1 MSNKNVKTQ
10 EDETMD
16 TGKVYTMFEEIKENQ
31 AKQLTAIE
39 KLQSQPD
46 PTLAEAAPAL
56 TSEDGEKIE
65 TLTEKLDRVDEK
77 LDRPLK
83 HHHTLDFMSN
93 WVLIALIAAVGAF
106 IVSLWVIN
114 NQRQTIARSRD
125 NDLKYR
131 YIQMRGEA
139 MPNDILQ
146 LRETFEFNRN
156 PDNIKLIRR
165 QVERYE
171 QLIQQQAENEARAKL
186 NDEQAKQ
193 LKQEAETVKGG
204 K

>member
-39 KLQSQPD
+39 KLQSQPVL
-46 PTLAEAAPAL
+46 TLMESAPAL
-56 TSEDGEKIE
+56 APEDGEKIE

-77 LDRPLK
+77 LNLPLK
-83 HHHTLDFMSN
+83 HHHTIDFMSN
-93 WVLIALIAAVGAF
+93 WALIALVLAVGAF

-114 NQRQTIARSRD
+114 NQRQTITQFRN

-139 MPNDILQ
+139 TPNDILQ
-146 LRETFEFNRN
+146 LREVFEFNRN
-156 PDNIKLIRR
+156 PDNIKLIRQ

>member
-1 MSNKNVKTQ
+1 MSTENN
-10 EDETMD
+10 DTMD
-16 TGKVYTMFEEIKENQ
+16 SSQVYTMFEEVKENQ

-39 KLQSQPD
+39 KMFSKLVPGS
-46 PTLAEAAPAL
+46 AAYTPAL
-56 TSEDGEKIE
+56 DPEDGEKIE
-65 TLTEKLDRVDEK
+65 TLTAKLDRMD
-77 LDRPLK
+77 DRLNLPLR
-83 HHHTLDFMSN
+83 HHHTLDFMGN
-93 WVLIALIAAVGAF
+93 RALIALVMAVGAL
-106 IVSLWVIN
+106 IASLWIID
-114 NQRQTIARSRD
+114 NQRQTINQFRD

-131 YIQMRGEA
+131 YIQMRGA
-139 MPNDILQ
+139 ATYADILQ
-146 LRETFEFNRN
+146 LREVFEFNRN

>member
-1 MSNKNVKTQ
+1 MSNKNVKTK
-10 EDETMD
+10 EEKTMD
-16 TGKVYTMFEEIKENQ
+16 TEKVYTMFEEIKENQ
-31 AKQLTAIE
+31 VKQLTAIE
-39 KLQSQPD
+39 KLQSQPA
-46 PTLAEAAPAL
+46 PTLTESAPAL
-56 TSEDGEKIE
+56 SSEDGEKIE
-65 TLTEKLDRVDEK
+65 TLTEKLDRMDEK

-83 HHHTLDFMSN
+83 HHHTLNFMGN
-93 WVLIALIAAVGAF
+93 WALIALVLAVGAF

-114 NQRQTIARSRD
+114 NQRQTIAQFRD

-139 MPNDILQ
+139 APTDIER
-146 LRETFEFNRN
+146 LRDVFDWNRN
-156 PDNIKLIRR
+156 ADNIKLIRR

>member
-1 MSNKNVKTQ
+1 
-10 EDETMD
+10 MD
-16 TGKVYTMFEEIKENQ
+16 TASVYTMFEEVK
-31 AKQLTAIE
+31 ALLTKSAAQT
-39 KLQSQPD
+39 KP
-46 PTLAEAAPAL
+46 APAPEPAPAFGP
-56 TSEDGEKIE
+56 EDGEKIE
-65 TLTEKLDRVDEK
+65 TLTVKLDTVSEK

-93 WVLIALIAAVGAF
+93 WVLIALVAVVMAF
-106 IVSLWVIN
+106 IVSLWVID
-114 NQRQTIARSRD
+114 NQRRTIARSRD

-139 MPNDILQ
+139 EPADILR
-146 LRETFEFNRN
+146 LRNIFEFNRN
-156 PDNIKLIRR
+156 NDSVRTIRK

-171 QLIQQQAENEARAKL
+171 QLIQQQSENEARARL

-204 K
+204 R

>member
-1 MSNKNVKTQ
+1 
-10 EDETMD
+10 MD

-46 PTLAEAAPAL
+46 PTLTESAPAL
-56 TSEDGEKIE
+56 SSEDGEKIE
-65 TLTEKLDRVDEK
+65 TLTAKLDRVDEK
-77 LDRPLK
+77 LDLPLK
-83 HHHTLDFMSN
+83 HHHTIDFMSN
-93 WVLIALIAAVGAF
+93 WALIALVLAVGAL
-106 IVSLWVIN
+106 IASLWIID
-114 NQRQTIARSRD
+114 NQRKTLAGFRD

-139 MPNDILQ
+139 TPNDILQ
-146 LRETFEFNRN
+146 LREVFEFNRN

-165 QVERYE
+165 QVELYE

-193 LKQEAETVKGG
+193 LRQEAETVKGG

>member
-1 MSNKNVKTQ
+1 MSNKNVKSQ

-16 TGKVYTMFEEIKENQ
+16 TGKVYAMFEDVKALLTKLVAAQ
-31 AKQLTAIE
+31 AN
-39 KLQSQPD
+39 
-46 PTLAEAAPAL
+46 PTPIPEPAPAINP
-56 TSEDGEKIE
+56 ENGEKIE
-65 TLTEKLDRVDEK
+65 TLTTKLDTVSEK

-83 HHHTLDFMSN
+83 HHHTIDFMGN
-93 WVLIALIAAVGAF
+93 WALIALVAAVGVLF
-106 IVSLWVIN
+106 VSLWIN
-114 NQRQTIARSRD
+114 HNQRQTIAQFRD

-139 MPNDILQ
+139 TQNDILQ
-146 LRETFEFNRN
+146 LREVFEFNRN
-156 PDNIKLIRR
+156 TDNIKLIRQ

-193 LKQEAETVKGG
+193 LKQEAEIVKGG

>member
-1 MSNKNVKTQ
+1 MSNKNIKTQ
-10 EDETMD
+10 EGETMD

-46 PTLAEAAPAL
+46 PTLTESAPAL
-56 TSEDGEKIE
+56 SSEDGEKIE
-65 TLTEKLDRVDEK
+65 TLTAKLDRVDEK
-77 LDRPLK
+77 LDLPLK
-83 HHHTLDFMSN
+83 HHHTIDFMSN
-93 WVLIALIAAVGAF
+93 WALIALVLAVGAL
-106 IVSLWVIN
+106 IASLWIID
-114 NQRQTIARSRD
+114 NQRKTLAGFRD

-139 MPNDILQ
+139 TPNDILQ
-146 LRETFEFNRN
+146 LREVFEFNRN

-165 QVERYE
+165 QVELYE

-193 LKQEAETVKGG
+193 LRQEAETVKGG

>member
-39 KLQSQPD
+39 KLQSQPAT
-46 PTLAEAAPAL
+46 TLTESTPAL

-65 TLTEKLDRVDEK
+65 TLTAKLNRVDEK
-77 LDRPLK
+77 LNLPLK
-83 HHHTLDFMSN
+83 HHHTIDFMGN
-93 WVLIALIAAVGAF
+93 RALIALVIAVGAL
-106 IVSLWVIN
+106 IASLWIID
-114 NQRQTIARSRD
+114 NQRQTITQFRD

-139 MPNDILQ
+139 TPNDILQ
-146 LRETFEFNRN
+146 LREVFEFNRN
-156 PDNIKLIRR
+156 PDNIKLIRQ

>member
-1 MSNKNVKTQ
+1 MSNKNVKSQ

-16 TGKVYTMFEEIKENQ
+16 TGKVYTMFEDVKALLTKLVAAQ
-31 AKQLTAIE
+31 AT
-39 KLQSQPD
+39 
-46 PTLAEAAPAL
+46 PTPIPEPAL
-56 TSEDGEKIE
+56 AINPEDGEKIE
-65 TLTEKLDRVDEK
+65 MLTEKLDRVDEK

-83 HHHTLDFMSN
+83 HHHTIDFMSN
-93 WVLIALIAAVGAF
+93 WALIALVAAVGVLF
-106 IVSLWVIN
+106 FSLWVIDD
-114 NQRQTIARSRD
+114 QRQTIGQFRD

-139 MPNDILQ
+139 TPNDILQ
-146 LRETFEFNRN
+146 LREVFEFNRN

-171 QLIQQQAENEARAKL
+171 QLIQQQAENEARARL

-204 K
+204 R

>member
-1 MSNKNVKTQ
+1 
-10 EDETMD
+10 MD

-31 AKQLTAIE
+31 AKQLTSIE

-46 PTLAEAAPAL
+46 PTSAESAPAL
-56 TSEDGEKIE
+56 TPEDGDKIE
-65 TLTEKLDRVDEK
+65 TLTAKLDSMGEKLDC
-77 LDRPLK
+77 PLR
-83 HHHTLDFMSN
+83 HHHTIDFMGN
-93 WVLIALIAAVGAF
+93 WALIALVLAIAAF

-125 NDLKYR
+125 NDLKYS
-131 YIQMRGEA
+131 YIQMQGA
-139 MPNDILQ
+139 ANSADILR
-146 LRETFEFNRN
+146 LRNIFEFNRN
-156 PDNIKLIRR
+156 TDSIRTIR
-165 QVERYE
+165 KQVERYE

>member
-1 MSNKNVKTQ
+1 
-10 EDETMD
+10 MD
-16 TGKVYTMFEEIKENQ
+16 TRKVYTMFEDVKLLLIK
-31 AKQLTAIE
+31 LTAQQAQAIAV
-39 KLQSQPD
+39 
-46 PTLAEAAPAL
+46 PTPESTPAL
-56 TSEDGEKIE
+56 TTEDGEKIE
-65 TLTEKLDRVDEK
+65 TLTEKLDRVDDK
-77 LDRPLK
+77 LNCPLK
-83 HHHTLDFMSN
+83 HHHTIDFMGN
-93 WVLIALIAAVGAF
+93 WALIALVLAVGAF

-114 NQRQTIARSRD
+114 NQRQTLAQFRD

-131 YIQMRGEA
+131 YIQMRSEA
-139 MPNDILQ
+139 TPNDILQ
-146 LRETFEFNRN
+146 LREIFEFNRN
-156 PDNIKLIRR
+156 ADNIKLIRR